1 MNKITYFVA
10 PRGEGKTQWLR
21 ERAVEETRNGNKVY
35 MYTNS
40 PLRYR
45 NFIEEFYDATG
56 EICHVLCAEN
66 PSLVTSESVVL
77 IDDMIN
83 SGVNTSDLNQLSTKV
98 SHIYITLE
106 GISANTH
113 KCMCEG
119 KCNK

>member
-56 EICHVLCAEN
+56 EICHVLCAED
-66 PSLVTSESVVL
+66 PSVVPEGSVVL
-77 IDDMIN
+77 IDNMIS
-83 SGVNTSDLNQLSTKV
+83 SGINTCELTDLSNKV

-106 GISANTH
+106 GISANNH
-113 KCMCEG
+113 KCNCEG
-119 KCNK
+119 KCAK